1 MNGRFF
7 CLSLE
12 EVGRKSD
19 EVLEVVLAGGFV
31 EMLLF
36 TGISLWLLVGI
47 VRTKVGLGN

>member
-36 TGISLWLLVGI
+36 MGGLAWLLVGI

>member
-19 EVLEVVLAGGFV
+19 EVLEVVLAGGLV
-31 EMLLF
+31 ARLLF
-36 TGISLWLLVGI
+36 AGNSLWLLVGI
-47 VRTKVGLGN
+47 VRTKVGLGD

>member
-19 EVLEVVLAGGFV
+19 DVLEVVLAGGFV

-36 TGISLWLLVGI
+36 TGYALWLLVGI